1 MCEEKTR
8 EGAADT
14 GSASVVVG
22 QDRSRTGGGAGIL
35 PQMGATAIFNMYF

>member
-22 QDRSRTGGGAGIL
+22 QDRSRTGGGY
-35 PQMGATAIFNMYF
+35 TAADGGDGDI